1 MEFQGIAGDQAHRL
15 DLTIS
20 NRLEEIPSVLAK
32 FEEFAVSYG
41 LDDSVRRPVLLV
53 LDDLINNV
61 VSYAYP
67 EGEEAEIR
75 IAVELT
81 EHRLAIAIADDGI
94 PFNPFGGTATEI
106 GGSIE
111 ERDIGG
117 LGIHLVTTLMDEH
130 DYNRR
135 SGRNVVTI
143 VKNLDPEEEGTTDGN
158 HE

>member
-1 MEFQGIAGDQAHRL
+1 MTNQVVGRF
-15 DLTIS
+15 DLTIP
-20 NRLEEIPSVLAK
+20 NQLEEIGPVLTK
-32 FEEFAVSYG
+32 FDEFALSYG
-41 LDDSVRRPVLLV
+41 LDDAVRRPMLLV
-53 LDDLINNV
+53 LDDLVNNV

-75 IAVELT
+75 IAAELT
-81 EHRLAIAIADDGI
+81 EHRLAITIADDGI
-94 PFNPFGGTATEI
+94 PFNPFGGTAAEI

-117 LGIHLVTTLMDEH
+117 LGIHLVTTLMDEY
-130 DYNRR
+130 DYSRR

-143 VKNLDPEEEGTTDGN
+143 VKNLDPQDEGTTDGN